1 MDFLPDTRIDW
12 LKYRWWF
19 AAVSVTVVV
28 AGAFEVVRQGGLR
41 YGIDFSEGTMV
52 VAKFADPPEIEAVR
66 EAVSALGY
74 GDAVIQRYDRP
85 EMHQVMIRVEKADSA
100 PAPDTAPEASAPAE
114 EAPAAES
121 PEGEAAPAA
130 SVSALSAR
138 PDSPG
143 TRAAP
148 PGEGIDATANRIL
161 EALREGRAGNELVSA
176 STEIVGPVVGEELR
190 RRARNATLLALFA
203 MLLYIGFRFEPVYG
217 VGATVPVIH
226 DVVVTLSL
234 VSLFGYE
241 ISLNVIAAF
250 MTLVGYS
257 VNDTI
262 VIFDR
267 VRENRHIHRRLQLNE
282 IVNLAINQTL
292 RRTVLTSG
300 LTLLAVG
307 ALFVWGGEVLRAF
320 SFVLVAGV
328 VVGTYS
334 SIAIASPIV
343 LWWRSVRRRRA
354 ATEEERRPREQ
365 EARV

>member
-1 MDFLPDTRIDW
+1 MDILGDTRINW
-12 LKYRWWF
+12 IKYRWWF
-19 AAVSVTVVV
+19 AAVSLVVV
-28 AGAFEVVRQGGLR
+28 AAGVLDIIRKDGLR

-52 VAKFADPPEIEAVR
+52 VAKFAETPEIDAVR
-66 EAVSALGY
+66 EAVTALGY
-74 GDAVIQRYDRP
+74 GSAVIQSYDRP
-85 EMHQVMIRVEKADSA
+85 EMNQVMIRVEKEPTDEPMAGQDPGDA
-100 PAPDTAPEASAPAE
+100 AQPAPE
-114 EAPAAES
+114 
-121 PEGEAAPAA
+121 
-130 SVSALSAR
+130 V
-138 PDSPG
+138 
-143 TRAAP
+143 
-148 PGEGIDATANRIL
+148 GIDETANRIL
-161 EALREGRAGNELVSA
+161 EALRAGAAGELVSV

-190 RRARNATLLALFA
+190 RRARNATILALFA
-203 MLLYIGFRFEPVYG
+203 MLIYIGFRFEPVYG
-217 VGATVPVIH
+217 VGATVAVIH
-226 DVVVTLSL
+226 DVLVTLAL
-234 VSLFGYE
+234 VSLFDYE

-267 VRENRHIHRRLQLNE
+267 IRENRHIHRRLGLPE

-292 RRTVLTSG
+292 RRTILTSG

-343 LWWRSVRRRRA
+343 LWWRSVRGGTA
-354 ATEEERRPREQ
+354 ATAEQQRPQ
-365 EARV
+365 APPVRV

>member
-217 VGATVPVIH
+217 VGATVAVIH